1 MFEEKMAAKAA
12 MEEEARG
19 LQRKMEKASAL
30 ISGLAGEKVRWG
42 ENVKTFG
49 DVKKRLVG
57 DCAISCAF
65 TSYCGAFNQTF
76 RSFLIHEKFLKDCR
90 ARSVPVTDS
99 IEVTEFLVDGG
110 TVGDWQIQEL
120 PRDKLST
127 QNGILV
133 TQASRFP
140 LMIDPQGQAIKWLL
154 NKEAKNLPHFGTTQL
169 KNSKLKDQLQFCM
182 SEGKS
187 LLVVGVE
194 EEIDPLL
201 DPVMEKRIIQKGRSK
216 FINVADTMMEY
227 SQNFRL
233 FFVTRL
239 PNPFF
244 SPELQAKTTVID
256 FTVTMLGLEDQLLAR
271 VIQKEQSALEEQLD
285 ATRKVVNENTKAL
298 LMLDAMLLK
307 RLTDNTGS
315 LLDDEDLIGVLA
327 DTKNKAEE
335 VKIKLKEADETKMQ
349 IDEKRE
355 QYRSVATRGSIMY
368 FSIVEMSNVNC
379 MYQTSLQQ
387 FLSLFAESM
396 EIAVK
401 AKLASKRSENIIHS
415 LTYLVYRYINKGLYE
430 VDKLLFVLVF
440 TMKIMVVANHI
451 STTDVSLLL
460 RGGAALDI
468 NSVRP
473 NPFKKWLPD
482 EAYLNCLA
490 LSQAAPTFKTLIEK
504 MTKSELMW
512 IQWYNENEPESVPVP
527 DYEGEIL
534 QNSHTG
540 PFLRLTILRTLRVDR
555 MYLGVR
561 QMIRDTAFVGPRY
574 VEPVTD
580 TVENVYEKM
589 TPDCPTIYL
598 LSIGADPTDAI
609 ESMCRKKKLT
619 VDSISMGEG
628 QEPVAEAAIRLAS
641 EQGSWVLL
649 QNCELGLPLMEVLED
664 LLIEEIFPIAHP
676 NFRLFITAAEH
687 PKFPLGLLQ
696 MCTKVTNEPP
706 AGMRAGVMRS
716 YTVMVDQD
724 RLERID
730 TELWRQLLFN
740 LCFLHSVVQERRKF
754 GSLGWCIPYEYNN
767 GDLDACIMFLEKH
780 LYSGV
785 LSWATLR
792 YMIAEAQYGG
802 KITDDMDRRLFK
814 AYTEAWVGPHAL
826 EEGFT
831 FNPESEIQ
839 PIPGDFKYS
848 IPSEKEVSKLRDFAS
863 QFPDIDNPEIY
874 GMHPNADLTFRRK
887 EAAALLQTLG
897 DTQPKEGG
905 GGEGLS
911 REDLVYEKAGELL
924 EKMPG
929 YFQSETYMR
938 QIRKQGGLEIPMNVF
953 LFQEVSRF
961 QMIMKLVGDDLKSF
975 RLAIKGEV
983 TMTLA
988 IAGAINEIF
997 EAKVPKSWVFTITN
1011 TLFSWMLPTI
1021 GLWFNSMRLRHEQ
1034 FNKWLVN
1041 KRPLSFWM
1049 TGFFN
1054 AQGFLTAMKQEITRA
1069 HRKDEWALDDIVYH
1083 AVVKKMARVDQV
1095 GQRPDEGVF
1104 VHGLYLDG
1112 AGWSSRQESLVE
1124 SEPKKLFYPLPIIH
1138 VTATTQSIYKNIKA
1152 DLYGKSGGYECPVY
1166 TYQRRTDLYYIFTVT
1181 LPPGKYTSR
1190 HWILRGVAL
1199 LCNTEA

>member
-1 MFEEKMAAKAA
+1 
-12 MEEEARG
+12 
-19 LQRKMEKASAL
+19 
-30 ISGLAGEKVRWG
+30 
-42 ENVKTFG
+42 
-49 DVKKRLVG
+49 
-57 DCAISCAF
+57 
-65 TSYCGAFNQTF
+65 
-76 RSFLIHEKFLKDCR
+76 
-90 ARSVPVTDS
+90 
-99 IEVTEFLVDGG
+99 
-110 TVGDWQIQEL
+110 
-120 PRDKLST
+120 
-127 QNGILV
+127 
-133 TQASRFP
+133 
-140 LMIDPQGQAIKWLL
+140 
-154 NKEAKNLPHFGTTQL
+154 
-169 KNSKLKDQLQFCM
+169 
-182 SEGKS
+182 
-187 LLVVGVE
+187 
-194 EEIDPLL
+194 
-201 DPVMEKRIIQKGRSK
+201 
-216 FINVADTMMEY
+216 
-227 SQNFRL
+227 
-233 FFVTRL
+233 
-239 PNPFF
+239 
-244 SPELQAKTTVID
+244 
-256 FTVTMLGLEDQLLAR
+256 
-271 VIQKEQSALEEQLD
+271 
-285 ATRKVVNENTKAL
+285 
-298 LMLDAMLLK
+298 
-307 RLTDNTGS
+307 
-315 LLDDEDLIGVLA
+315 
-327 DTKNKAEE
+327 
-335 VKIKLKEADETKMQ
+335 
-349 IDEKRE
+349 
-355 QYRSVATRGSIMY
+355 
-368 FSIVEMSNVNC
+368 
-379 MYQTSLQQ
+379 
-387 FLSLFAESM
+387 
-396 EIAVK
+396 
-401 AKLASKRSENIIHS
+401 
-415 LTYLVYRYINKGLYE
+415 
-430 VDKLLFVLVF
+430 
-440 TMKIMVVANHI
+440 
-451 STTDVSLLL
+451 
-460 RGGAALDI
+460 
-468 NSVRP
+468 
-473 NPFKKWLPD
+473 
-482 EAYLNCLA
+482 
-490 LSQAAPTFKTLIEK
+490 
-504 MTKSELMW
+504 
-512 IQWYNENEPESVPVP
+512 
-527 DYEGEIL
+527 
-534 QNSHTG
+534 
-540 PFLRLTILRTLRVDR
+540 
-555 MYLGVR
+555 
-561 QMIRDTAFVGPRY
+561 
-574 VEPVTD
+574 
-580 TVENVYEKM
+580 
-589 TPDCPTIYL
+589 
-598 LSIGADPTDAI
+598 
-609 ESMCRKKKLT
+609 
-619 VDSISMGEG
+619 MGEG

-664 LLIEEIFPIAHP
+664 LLMEEIFPIAHP

-848 IPSEKEVSKLRDFAS
+848 IPSEKEVSKLRDYAS

-911 REDLVYEKAGELL
+911 REDLVYEKSGELL
-924 EKMPG
+924 EKMPS

-1069 HRKDEWALDDIVYH
+1069 HRKEEWALDDIVYH

-1181 LPPGKYTSR
+1181 LPPGKYTAR
-1190 HWILRGVAL
+1190 HWILRAL
-1199 LCNTEA
+1199 HCCVILKLSH